1 MHIVE
6 LLLNSDL
13 MGDFG
18 DLRLAKRGH
27 FLLERMVNK

>member
-1 MHIVE
+1 MLHRRG

-27 FLLERMVNK
+27 FC